1 MTDNH
6 KQREGKIQRERARE
20 SEIDARNDP
29 QRNFVSDTPRQQGV
43 STNLSTNN
51 IKQQYLCF

>member
-6 KQREGKIQRERARE
+6 KQREGRERERERE
-20 SEIDARNDP
+20 SKIDARNDP

>member
-6 KQREGKIQRERARE
+6 KQREGKGRERE